1 MDHLKDLLKPQVS
14 RLTKKK
20 QQTDSL
26 LGFTF
31 SFFNQICVCCIV
43 AWHNE
48 TQEFLYG
55 LFVASKS
62 CRRAYPGTWKR
73 LQLPRFQIWETHETC
88 WNRTKLWNVKELI
101 FILLQL
107 DLKKWLISDPSDS
120 SFKRLVWN
128 YSPLK
133 FPRKS
138 IKKHSF
144 PCAPWWP
151 RRPNEPCRF
160 DSSPSWWQFT
170 VGGEKK

>member
-1 MDHLKDLLKPQVS
+1 MASSLPQRAVGEHTQAPGRGFSSQGFKYEKPM
-14 RLTKKK
+14 KH
-20 QQTDSL
+20 
-26 LGFTF
+26 
-31 SFFNQICVCCIV
+31 
-43 AWHNE
+43 AE
-48 TQEFLYG
+48 TEQKYG
-55 LFVASKS
+55 MSKNSNLHSAS
-62 CRRAYPGTWKR
+62 
-73 LQLPRFQIWETHETC
+73 
-88 WNRTKLWNVKELI
+88 
-101 FILLQL
+101 

-170 VGGEKK
+170 AGGEKNNVNQWYKTLQVQVDG